1 MKKLLA
7 MLGLLLLSSAAFARC
22 DGVEM
27 IDPTEDIV
35 WDCMFPWSIMGTE
48 FDYGEHPPDDKES
61 ESTCECEGEGYVG
74 EGFVMTF
81 WEPARLMDTVKDAW
95 CFPGIGMD
103 FSSDMESEETEGGG
117 SNAYDGRGELF
128 RHNAKVAFQHFH
140 FYIMPFWAVLGMFA
154 DSQCKDSETF
164 DIAMV
169 SEVRPDW
176 GDDLAAAEYYPETS
190 LMANPFTVFACVAD
204 AVAAVAQKTIDA
216 LYWCMGAWGLTY
228 PMTGIITTSDYVE
241 ANAGIAAK
249 AMYVQGRTGM
259 LHDRATNLCFPV
271 NPPIWTKSHW
281 RLQMAKPQA
290 DSRCH
295 LIGHQG
301 LLWTYRKNTMGVA
314 MDNFSW
320 VIFRKV
326 RCCVVVI

>member
-1 MKKLLA
+1 M
-7 MLGLLLLSSAAFARC
+7 
-22 DGVEM
+22 EM
-27 IDPTEDIV
+27 INPVDDIV
-35 WDCMFPWSIMGTE
+35 WDCMFPMSIMGFE
-48 FDYGEHPPDDKES
+48 IDYGTHPPDEKES
-61 ESTCECEGEGYVG
+61 ESMCNCSGEGYYG
-74 EGFVMTF
+74 EGFVITF
-81 WEPARLMDTVKDAW
+81 WEPARMMDTVKDAW

-103 FSSDMESEETEGGG
+103 FSSDMEGGAG
-117 SNAYDGRGELF
+117 SSNAYDGRGELF
-128 RHNAKVAFQHFH
+128 RHNAKVSFQHFH
-140 FYIMPFWAVLGMFA
+140 YYIMPFWAVLGMFM
-154 DSQCKDSETF
+154 DSGCKDSGTF

-204 AVAAVAQKTIDA
+204 AVAAVVQKTIDA

-228 PMTGIITTSDYVE
+228 PMTGIITTSDYVA

-249 AMYVQGRTGM
+249 AMYVQGRTGG

-271 NPPIWTKSHW
+271 NLPIWTKSHW

-290 DSRCH
+290 DRYCH

-301 LLWTYRKNTMGVA
+301 IFWTWRKNTIGVG
-314 MDNFSW
+314 MDNFTW
-320 VIFRKV
+320 IIFRKV